1 MGTISS
7 LLNIAQQA
15 LLADQAGLNVTA
27 NNVAN
32 QATVGYTRESV
43 TMQAEDVVSLNGA
56 SYGDGVTASAP
67 QSQRNRVLEQ
77 QVQQQMQVQSQS
89 AAVEGALNQVQNVF
103 GISSTSASSSLTQ
116 MGTSV
121 DGFFSALTALA
132 SDPSDT
138 ATREGVLSG

>member
-1 MGTISS
+1 MGTITS

-32 QATVGYTRESV
+32 QATVGYTVETVSM
-43 TMQAEDVVSLNGA
+43 TAQDVVNVNGSS

-89 AAVEGALNQVQNVF
+89 AAVETALNQVQ
-103 GISSTSASSSLTQ
+103 
-116 MGTSV
+116 
-121 DGFFSALTALA
+121 
-132 SDPSDT
+132 
-138 ATREGVLSG
+138 